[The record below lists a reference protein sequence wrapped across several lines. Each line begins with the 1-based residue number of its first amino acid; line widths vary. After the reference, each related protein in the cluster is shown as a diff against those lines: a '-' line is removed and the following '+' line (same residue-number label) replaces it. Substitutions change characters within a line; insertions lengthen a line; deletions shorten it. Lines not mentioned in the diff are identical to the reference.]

1 MFFQIKC
8 HGKDHKGIWKNLRH
22 KELPYIFTVSLAL
35 LDITEVMGALTTSL
49 IILWASDTIYF

>member
-8 HGKDHKGIWKNLRH
+8 HGKDHKGIQKKSRH
-22 KELPYIFTVSLAL
+22 KELPYVFTVSLAL

-49 IILWASDTIYF
+49 MILWASDTIYF